1 MSNEVLTLADFGDNI
16 DGFGVHSQEQ
26 LDELNKALG
35 TGTTGD
41 AYGNFADGSALRPE
55 SLEGT
60 LKTIIATEKHIKLW
74 KDINKIPAYNTVEE
88 FNMLD
93 SYGGDSSPFFVEGGL
108 PEEEDS
114 NYVRKAALV
123 KFLGTTRVITHPMTL
138 VRSAH
143 GDVVARET
151 RNGTLWLLQQLE
163 RALFFADSRM
173 SPIAFDG
180 LMRQISQAPATANN
194 IIDLRGM
201 PLNEDVLE
209 DGGNIVLDNYGFPSK
224 MYLTPKA
231 LTDLSK
237 VTYARQRGTFGA
249 KAGTLGQTLKSFE
262 SNGGEFPFEP
272 DVFLRPRGV
281 FPTAGRDGAPDT
293 PAWDGGA
300 PLTAAPT
307 TGDFSL
313 PAGTYTYRVTAV
325 NAKGE
330 SAASAAETVV
340 VAAGEQV
347 TVAFDRVAAAPLPH
361 CYRIYR
367 DNADGTVLFMT
378 EVPTDGI
385 NNITYVDFNQDIPGT
400 STAFLLDMDGEQS
413 LSYKQ
418 LAPLMKLPLARIS
431 AAERFMILLYGMP
444 LVYNPKRNVIYK
456 NIGTVSDQVLN
467 DLFPTR
473 AIAGSGWD
481 PSAVGGANIVNPV

>member
-1 MSNEVLTLADFGDNI
+1 MGKDVLTLADFGDNI
-16 DGFGVHSQEQ
+16 QGFGVHSQEQ
-26 LDELNKALG
+26 VDELNKALG

-41 AYGNFADGSALRPE
+41 AYGDFADGSALRPE

-88 FNMLD
+88 FNVLD

-114 NYVRKAALV
+114 NYIRKAALV

-163 RALFFADSRM
+163 RSLFFGNSLT
-173 SPIAFDG
+173 SPISFDG
-180 LMRQISQAPATANN
+180 LLRQIEAAPASANN
-194 IIDLRGM
+194 VIDMQGQ
-201 PLNEDVLE
+201 PLNEDVCE
-209 DGGNIVLDNYGFPSK
+209 DVGNIILDNFGFPSK

-237 VTYARQRGTFGA
+237 VTYARHRGTFGA
-249 KAGTLGQTLKSFE
+249 KDGTLGQTLRSFA
-262 SNGGEFPFEP
+262 SNGGEYQFEP
-272 DVFLRPRGV
+272 NVFLRPRG
-281 FPTAGRDGAPDT
+281 
-293 PAWDGGA
+293 
-300 PLTAAPT
+300 AAPT
-307 TGDFSL
+307 TARDGSS
-313 PAGTYTYRVTAV
+313 PATTVQSVVAGAMAPSRMSAGTYTYRVTTV

-330 SAASAAETVV
+330 SVVSAAETVV
-340 VAAGEQV
+340 VGAGEGV
-347 TVAFDRVAAAPLPH
+347 TVTIDFEGGAPAPLA
-361 CYRIYR
+361 YRIYR
-367 DNADGTVLFMT
+367 DNADGTVLFMVEIPQT
-378 EVPTDGI
+378 GGGDPEYIDH
-385 NNITYVDFNQDIPGT
+385 NQNIPGT
-400 STAFLLDMDGEQS
+400 STAFVLDLDGEQS
-413 LSYKQ
+413 LAYKQ

-444 LVYNPKRNVIYK
+444 LVYNPKRNVVIK
-456 NIGTVSDQVLN
+456 NIGAVSDQVLN
-467 DLFPTR
+467 ALFPTR
-473 AIAGSGWD
+473 ADAGKDWD
-481 PSAVGGANIVNPV
+481 PSTVGTNIVNPVS